1 VIVYN
6 WDLRTQI
13 PLDLAGSGLR
23 TGQNYEIRDVQN
35 LFDQPILSGT
45 YTGAPVTLPMTGLRT
60 AIPTW
65 NRAVMP
71 RHTLPEFGVF
81 LVLPRS

>member
-1 VIVYN
+1 MVAQISV
-6 WDLRTQI
+6 DLS
-13 PLDLAGSGLR
+13 ASGLR
-23 TGQNYEIRDVQN
+23 NGQNYEIRDVQN
-35 LFDQPILSGT
+35 LFDQPVLSGT

-65 NRAVMP
+65 NHAVMP
-71 RHTLPEFGVF
+71 RSTLPEFGVF